1 MRRKFG
7 TDLFGDD
14 FNDYKKKV
22 VWEKAEIIPT
32 ENKDQ
37 KRKDRCGAI
46 IHWDKYGDT
55 TDTGFGWEIDHIKPV
70 VLGGTDELTNLQ
82 ALQWQNNR
90 QKSDVY
96 PGLKYC
102 KISAGS
108 R

>member
-1 MRRKFG
+1 MKRNFS
-7 TDLFGDD
+7 TDIYGYD
-14 FNDYKKKV
+14 FRNDMKKA
-22 VWEKAEIIPT
+22 VWEKAEIIPY

-55 TDTGFGWEIDHIKPV
+55 TETGFGWEIDHIKPV
-70 VLGGTDELTNLQ
+70 ILGGKDELSNLQ

-96 PGLKYC
+96 LGLKYC
-102 KISAGS
+102 KIP
-108 R
+108 

>member
-1 MRRKFG
+1 MSMRRKFG
-7 TDLFGDD
+7 TDLYGDD
-14 FNDYKKKV
+14 FNYYKKKE
-22 VWEKAEIIPT
+22 VWEKAEIIPN

-55 TDTGFGWEIDHIKPV
+55 TNNGWEIDHIKPV
-70 VLGGTDELTNLQ
+70 ILGGTDELPNLQ

-108 R
+108 K